1 MARERAERPSDAAT
15 AQSQATLSVAVV
27 HQLVKLMSSGDIE
40 EITIES
46 PEEGMKLTLKKP
58 APAVAAVAEPGVE
71 YADEADG
78 GADGA
83 AAQPSRLEIGAP
95 LVGVFRA
102 SMKPGGKP
110 LVTVGATVR
119 EGQVVGAIEA
129 LQVYNEVEASSAGT
143 VREILVEE
151 GQPVEYGQPLLVVE
165 PHHA

>member
-58 APAVAAVAEPGVE
+58 AAVAAGFVEPGVE

-78 GADGA
+78 ATDGA
-83 AAQPSRLEIGAP
+83 ATPISSLEIGAP
-95 LVGVFRA
+95 LVGVFRS
-102 SMKPGGKP
+102 SMQPGGKP
-110 LVTVGATVR
+110 LVTVGAAVR

-129 LQVYNEVEASSAGT
+129 LQVYNEVEASAAGT

-151 GQPVEYGQPLLVVE
+151 GQPVEYGQPLFVVE